1 MKNSPLMLSI
11 EKPRRK
17 KQKYYWPAGL
27 RITSTIC
34 VFIVLMVL
42 LALASQAAKVS
53 WSDKPLNRTIQPVTS
68 NTAVDM
74 VPDSKSVQCTSA
86 QKRQEVGLCALS
98 LTTGKYKVGLKL
110 EEFTGVQEKTGYK
123 QNIRLLLHYPIGDKG
138 EMPGI
143 IFLSGA
149 GSGSATGSFQNQA
162 DYFASAGFVAATI
175 DKPLWHTTPITRDYP
190 SMARVY
196 DQAINLIRKFPG
208 VDPNAVGVHCDSES
222 GWVVPYILDM
232 DHKIAFQ
239 VMASPMLFEPRRAMA
254 FVGAQDF
261 SIIGANPGYQSMVR
275 KVFSIDFPGLGL
287 PDGNC
292 NPFNSRSFAIPTF
305 LAYGA
310 KDVMTSQVDGMT
322 KVMQM
327 AQEAG
332 NENFVLRDYP
342 FADHILRIGNG
353 AAGDNT
359 LADHYL
365 QETLAWSAG
374 MVLGYKQ
381 TAPKVAG
388 HEIYQSIGLPVVH
401 SDPVGMWYAIVI
413 HILLILFIIVTAIYS
428 LVVLGYKIAAIC
440 KHDKNPVAFA
450 ANFAKDIFFS
460 ALASFIALW
469 LFVAAVTQ
477 IVIRVTFLAWGAAPK
492 IGGMVYWSWYVIQA
506 ACVVVVWT
514 WSMVITSLFEAMSLK
529 GWFRGKK
536 KPKTQRQIEFLQA
549 GKHFIASSKM
559 GMGYIIILAITMLL
573 VLLVLAFWGLF
584 VY

>member
-1 MKNSPLMLSI
+1 M
-11 EKPRRK
+11 
-17 KQKYYWPAGL
+17 
-27 RITSTIC
+27 
-34 VFIVLMVL
+34 
-42 LALASQAAKVS
+42 S

-74 VPDSKSVQCTSA
+74 VPDSKSVRCTSA
-86 QKRQEVGLCALS
+86 QKAGQVGLCALS

-110 EEFTGVQEKTGYK
+110 EQFTGVQEGTGYK
-123 QNIRLLLHYPIGDKG
+123 QKVRMLLHYPIGDKG

-149 GSGSATGSFQNQA
+149 GTGSATKAFQDQA
-162 DYFASAGFVAATI
+162 YYFASAGFVAATI
-175 DKPLWHTTPITRDYP
+175 DKPVWHTTPITRDYP

-196 DQAINLIRKFPG
+196 DEAINMMRKFPG
-208 VDPNAVGVHCDSES
+208 VDPNAIGVHCDSES
-222 GWVVPYILDM
+222 GWIEPYILDM

-239 VMASPMLFEPRRAMA
+239 ILASPMLFEPRRAMA

-287 PDGNC
+287 KDGNC

-310 KDVMTSQVDGMT
+310 KDVMTSQVDGMA
-322 KVMQM
+322 KIMQM

-353 AAGDNT
+353 AAGDTT

-374 MVLGYKQ
+374 IVLGYKQ
-381 TAPKVAG
+381 VAPKVAG

-401 SDPVGMWYAIVI
+401 SDPVGMWYAIVL
-413 HILLILFIIVTAIYS
+413 HILLILFIIITAIYS
-428 LVVLGYKIAAIC
+428 LVVLGYKIAALC
-440 KHDKNPVAFA
+440 KHDKRPVAFA
-450 ANFAKDIFFS
+450 ENFAKDIFFS
-460 ALASFIALW
+460 AMASFIALW
-469 LFVAAVTQ
+469 LFIAAVTQ
-477 IVIRVTFLAWGAAPK
+477 IVVRVVFLAWGAAPK

-529 GWFRGKK
+529 GWFRGKN
-536 KPKTQRQIEFLQA
+536 KPKTQRQIEFLESRS
-549 GKHFIASSKM
+549 HFIASSKM

-584 VY
+584 LY

>member
-1 MKNSPLMLSI
+1 MLFT

-17 KQKYYWPAGL
+17 KHKYYWPASL
-27 RITSTIC
+27 RFTSTLC

-74 VPDSKSVQCTSA
+74 VPDSKSVQCSSV
-86 QKRQEVGLCALS
+86 QKAQEVGLCALS

-110 EEFTGVQEKTGYK
+110 EQFTGVEEGTGAK
-123 QNIRLLLHYPIGDKG
+123 QNIRMLLHYPIGDKG

-149 GSGSATGSFQNQA
+149 GTGSATEAFQDQA
-162 DYFASAGFVAATI
+162 YYFASAGFVAATI
-175 DKPLWHTTPITRDYP
+175 DKPVWHTTPITRDYP

-196 DQAINLIRKFPG
+196 DEAINMMRKFPG
-208 VDPNAVGVHCDSES
+208 VDPNAIGVHCDSES
-222 GWVVPYILDM
+222 GWIEPYILDM

-239 VMASPMLFEPRRAMA
+239 ILASPMLFEPRRAMA

-287 PDGNC
+287 KDGNC

-310 KDVMTSQVDGMT
+310 KDVMTSQVDGMA
-322 KVMQM
+322 KIMQM

-353 AAGDNT
+353 AAGDTT

-365 QETLAWSAG
+365 QETVAWSAG

-381 TAPKVAG
+381 VAPKVAG

-401 SDPVGMWYAIVI
+401 SDPVGMWYAIVL

-428 LVVLGYKIAAIC
+428 LVVLGYKIAALC
-440 KHDKNPVAFA
+440 KHDKRPVAFA
-450 ANFAKDIFFS
+450 GNFAKDIFFS

-469 LFVAAVTQ
+469 LFIAAVTQ
-477 IVIRVTFLAWGAAPK
+477 IVIRVAFLAWGAAPK

-529 GWFRGKK
+529 GWFRGKN
-536 KPKTQRQIEFLQA
+536 KPKTQRQIEFLESRD
-549 GKHFIASSKM
+549 HFIASSKM

-584 VY
+584 LY

>member
-1 MKNSPLMLSI
+1 MLFT

-17 KQKYYWPAGL
+17 KHRYYWPAGL
-27 RITSTIC
+27 RFTSTLC
-34 VFIVLMVL
+34 VFIALMVL
-42 LALASQAAKVS
+42 LAFASKAAKVS

-74 VPDSKSVQCTSA
+74 VPDSKSVRCTSN
-86 QKRQEVGLCALS
+86 QKAGQAGLCALS
-98 LTTGKYKVGLKL
+98 LTAGRYKVGLKL
-110 EEFTGVQEKTGYK
+110 EKFTGVQEGTGYR

-149 GSGSATGSFQNQA
+149 GTGSATEAFQDQA
-162 DYFASAGFVAATI
+162 YYFASAGFVAATV
-175 DKPLWHTTPITRDYP
+175 DKPVWRTTPITRDYP

-196 DQAINLIRKFPG
+196 NEAINMMRKFPG
-208 VDPNAVGVHCDSES
+208 VDPNAIGVHCDSES
-222 GWVVPYILDM
+222 GWIEPYILDM

-239 VMASPMLFEPRRAMA
+239 ILASPMLFEPRRAMA

-287 PDGNC
+287 KDGNC

-310 KDVMTSQVDGMT
+310 KDVMTSQVDGMA
-322 KVMQM
+322 KIMQM

-353 AAGDNT
+353 AAGDTT

-381 TAPKVAG
+381 VAPKVAG

-401 SDPVGMWYAIVI
+401 SDPVGMWYAIVL
-413 HILLILFIIVTAIYS
+413 HILLILFVIVTAVYS
-428 LVVLGYKIAAIC
+428 LVVLGYKIAALC
-440 KHDKNPVAFA
+440 RHDKRPVAFA
-450 ANFAKDIFFS
+450 ENFAKDIFFS
-460 ALASFIALW
+460 AMASFIALW
-469 LFVAAVTQ
+469 LFIAAVTQ
-477 IVIRVTFLAWGAAPK
+477 IVIRVVFLAWGAAPK

-536 KPKTQRQIEFLQA
+536 KPKTQRQIEFLESR
-549 GKHFIASSKM
+549 GHFIASSKM

-584 VY
+584 LY

>member
-1 MKNSPLMLSI
+1 MLLTK
-11 EKPRRK
+11 KPNRK
-17 KQKYYWPAGL
+17 KQKYYWSAVI
-27 RITSTIC
+27 RFTSTLCI
-34 VFIVLMVL
+34 FIVLMVL

-74 VPDSKSVQCTSA
+74 VPDSRSIQCTPSQKAA
-86 QKRQEVGLCALS
+86 QVGLCALS

-110 EEFTGVQEKTGYK
+110 EEFTGVEEKTGYK
-123 QNIRLLLHYPIGDKG
+123 QTIRILMHYPIGDKG

-149 GSGSATGSFQNQA
+149 GTGSATAAFQDQA
-162 DYFASAGFVAATI
+162 NYFASAGFLAATI
-175 DKPLWHTTPITRDYP
+175 DKPVWKTTPITRDYP
-190 SMARVY
+190 SMAKVY
-196 DQAINLIRKFPG
+196 EQAINMMRQFPG
-208 VDPNAVGVHCDSES
+208 VDPNAIGVHCDSES
-222 GWVVPYILDM
+222 GWIEPYILDM

-239 VMASPMLFEPRRAMA
+239 ILASPMLFEPKRAMA

-275 KVFSIDFPGLGL
+275 KVFSIDFPDLGL
-287 PDGNC
+287 PNGDC

-305 LAYGA
+305 LAYGS

-322 KVMQM
+322 KIMQM
-327 AQEAG
+327 AQAAG

-353 AAGDNT
+353 AAGDTT

-374 MVLGYKQ
+374 MVLGYRQ

-388 HEIYQSIGLPVVH
+388 HEIYQSIGLPVIH
-401 SDPVGMWYAIVI
+401 ADPVGMWYAIVI
-413 HILLILFIIVTAIYS
+413 HSLLILFIIVTVVYS
-428 LVVLGYKIAAIC
+428 LVVLGYKIAAIARRR
-440 KHDKNPVAFA
+440 KNPVAFA
-450 ANFAKDIFFS
+450 GNFAKDILF
-460 ALASFIALW
+460 AAIASFGALW
-469 LFVAAVTQ
+469 LFVAAVSQ
-477 IVIRVTFLAWGAAPK
+477 IIVRVTFLAWGAAPK

-514 WSMVITSLFEAMSLK
+514 WSMVLTTLLETMSLK
-529 GWFRGKK
+529 GWFRSKK
-536 KPKTQRQIEFLQA
+536 KSKTQRQIEFLENRS
-549 GKHFIASSKM
+549 HFLAASKM
-559 GMGYIIILAITMLL
+559 GMGYIVVLAISMLL

-584 VY
+584 LY

>member
-1 MKNSPLMLSI
+1 MLFTK
-11 EKPRRK
+11 KPHRR
-17 KQKYYWPAGL
+17 KQKYYWSTGV
-27 RITSTIC
+27 RFTSTLC
-34 VFIVLMVL
+34 VFIVFML
-42 LALASQAAKVS
+42 LLTLASQAAKVS
-53 WSDKPLNRTIQPVTS
+53 WSDKPLNRTIQPITS

-74 VPDSKSVQCTSA
+74 VPDSKSVHCTSA

-98 LTTGKYKVGLKL
+98 LTSGKYKVGLKM
-110 EEFTGVQEKTGYK
+110 EEFTGVQEKTGDK
-123 QNIRLLLHYPIGDKG
+123 QTIRLLLHYPIGDKG
-138 EMPGI
+138 EKPAI

-149 GSGSATGSFQNQA
+149 GSGSATKAFQDQA
-162 DYFASAGFVAATI
+162 YYFASAGFVAATV
-175 DKPLWHTTPITRDYP
+175 DKPVWHTTPITRDYP

-196 DQAINLIRKFPG
+196 DHAINLIRQVPG
-208 VDPNAVGVHCDSES
+208 VDPDAVGVHCDSES
-222 GWVVPYILDM
+222 GWIEPYILDM

-239 VMASPMLFEPRRAMA
+239 VLASPMLFEPKRAMA
-254 FVGAQDF
+254 FVAAQDF

-275 KVFSIDFPGLGL
+275 KVFSIDFPGVGL
-287 PDGNC
+287 PDGDC

-322 KVMQM
+322 KIMQM
-327 AQEAG
+327 AQEVG

-353 AAGDNT
+353 AAGDTT

-374 MVLGYKQ
+374 IVLGYKQ
-381 TAPKVAG
+381 VAPKVAG
-388 HEIYQSIGLPVVH
+388 HEIYQSISLPVVH

-413 HILLILFIIVTAIYS
+413 HILLILFIVIAVIYS
-428 LVVLGYKIAAIC
+428 LVVLGYKIVALC
-440 KHDKNPVAFA
+440 RHDKRPVAFA
-450 ANFAKDIFFS
+450 GNFARDIFFS

-477 IVIRVTFLAWGAAPK
+477 IIIRVTFLAWGAAPK
-492 IGGMVYWSWYVIQA
+492 IGGMVYWSWYAIQA
-506 ACVVVVWT
+506 ACVVVVWM
-514 WSMVITSLFEAMSLK
+514 WSIVITSLFETMALK
-529 GWFRGKK
+529 GWFGRKK
-536 KPKTQRQIEFLQA
+536 KPKTQRQMEFLQD
-549 GKHFIASSKM
+549 KSHVIASSKM
-559 GMGYIIILAITMLL
+559 GMGYIVILAITMLL